1 MLAKM
6 PIRIEKI
13 AAGMLLSCFIA
24 GGLCAL
30 TASSAV
36 DNAAA
41 ARTLVNRI
49 HKSDRLLQS
58 TLRNTLNTSSPPRP
72 SGRRLDAIG
81 PSAPSPIPPGHT
93 SSIGAWLEPA
103 CRDHLAVKQ
112 IDVTQPAVV
121 FSFKPCG
128 GPSVLQTLYMRRKII
143 SGSAAQW

>member
-30 TASSAV
+30 TALSAV

-58 TLRNTLNTSSPPRP
+58 TLRNTLNTSFPTEAKRTPLGCDR
-72 SGRRLDAIG
+72 AF
-81 PSAPSPIPPGHT
+81 SPI
-93 SSIGAWLEPA
+93 ADPA
-103 CRDHLAVKQ
+103 CAHIVKRCM
-112 IDVTQPAVV
+112 A
-121 FSFKPCG
+121 
-128 GPSVLQTLYMRRKII
+128 
-143 SGSAAQW
+143 